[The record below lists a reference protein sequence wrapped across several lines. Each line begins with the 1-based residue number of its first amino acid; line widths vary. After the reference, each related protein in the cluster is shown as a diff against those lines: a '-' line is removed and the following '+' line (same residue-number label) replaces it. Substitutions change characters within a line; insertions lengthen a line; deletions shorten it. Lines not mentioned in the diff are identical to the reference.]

1 MLRGRFRLH
10 ILFARIHDNHIHRFL
25 LFSSGRVGVLS
36 RFVRIIRIF
45 RFVRLLFA
53 TSRFILTSG
62 IFRLFCA
69 VVWLQRRLW
78 SASSHNGDECRKK
91 KYCCASHVHCIFV
104 MYYSYDR
111 SKGNRGVKVRI
122 SDDSLSFSGLFV
134 ASMKKL
140 PIFAEVVGVPLVE
153 SGALFILMSP

>member
-1 MLRGRFRLH
+1 
-10 ILFARIHDNHIHRFL
+10 
-25 LFSSGRVGVLS
+25 
-36 RFVRIIRIF
+36 
-45 RFVRLLFA
+45 
-53 TSRFILTSG
+53 
-62 IFRLFCA
+62 
-69 VVWLQRRLW
+69 
-78 SASSHNGDECRKK
+78 
-91 KYCCASHVHCIFV
+91 